1 MHYTPPPRDPK
12 APPVRINLLSDTQTR
27 PTAGMREAMARAEV
41 GDEQIGDDPTVNQ
54 LCERV
59 ADLLGK
65 EAAVFMPSGTMCNVA
80 ATLVHCRPGDEILAH
95 ETAHIIAREG
105 GAHAALGGFQI
116 TPLKGEDGQF
126 SPEAFK
132 AALHPRSRYQPPQT
146 VVSVEQTANIGGG
159 TIWKKAA
166 LDEVVE
172 IAKANGMATHM
183 DGARLLNATVATGIS
198 ASDMAAGWDSAW
210 IDFSKGLG
218 APIGGVIAGSRAF
231 IDEVWRWKQRL
242 GGSMRQAGV
251 CAAACVYALDHN
263 VDRLAE
269 DHANARALARGLSQI
284 AGVEVQQPETNLV
297 FFKPDGAGVSGEKMV
312 AALRPRGVLLAMM
325 DGRIRA
331 CTHLDVTADDDRG
344 DGRARQG
351 DRARGVGSGSIA
363 QKSGTTPPAR
373 AGGVVRLQRG
383 DRLAAA
389 TAAATTATTSAA
401 TTAAGIEQ
409 RRIVTRIGVILGM
422 DSGRGSAASCGANA
436 RTAGQRI
443 VPQPHNANGSQ

>member
-27 PTAGMREAMARAEV
+27 PTPGMREAMAKAEV
-41 GDEQIGDDPTVNQ
+41 GDEQIGDDPTVNT

-95 ETAHIIAREG
+95 ETAHVIAREG

-116 TPLKGEDGQF
+116 TPLRGEDGQF
-126 SPEAFK
+126 SPETLK
-132 AALHPRSRYQPPQT
+132 AALHPRSRYQPPQ
-146 VVSVEQTANIGGG
+146 VLVSVEQTANIGGG

-166 LDEVVE
+166 LDEVVD

-183 DGARLLNATVATGIS
+183 DGARLLNATVATGIC
-198 ASDMAAGWDSAW
+198 ARDMASGWDSAW

-251 CAAACVYALDHN
+251 CAAACIYALDHN

-269 DHANARALARGLSQI
+269 DHANAGALARGLSQVNGI
-284 AGVEVQQPETNLV
+284 EVQQPETNLV
-297 FFKPDGAGVSGEKMV
+297 FFKPDGAGVSGAKMV
-312 AALRPRGVLLAMM
+312 AELRPRGVLLAMM

-331 CTHLDVTADDDRG
+331 CTHLDVTAGMIEEMVGHIREIV
-344 DGRARQG
+344 RA
-351 DRARGVGSGSIA
+351 A
-363 QKSGTTPPAR
+363 
-373 AGGVVRLQRG
+373 
-383 DRLAAA
+383 
-389 TAAATTATTSAA
+389 
-401 TTAAGIEQ
+401 
-409 RRIVTRIGVILGM
+409 
-422 DSGRGSAASCGANA
+422 
-436 RTAGQRI
+436 
-443 VPQPHNANGSQ
+443 

>member
-12 APPVRINLLSDTQTR
+12 APPIRINLLSDTQTR
-27 PTAGMREAMARAEV
+27 PTPAMREAMARAEV
-41 GDEQIGDDPTVNQ
+41 GDEQIGDDPTVNA

-59 ADLLGK
+59 AELLGK

-95 ETAHIIAREG
+95 ESAHIIAREG

-116 TPLKGEDGQF
+116 TPLKGDDGKF
-126 SPEAFK
+126 SPETFR

-146 VVSVEQTANIGGG
+146 VVSAEQTANIGGG
-159 TIWKKAA
+159 TVWKKAD
-166 LDEVVE
+166 LDAVVK
-172 IAKANGMATHM
+172 IAKENGMATHM

-198 ASDMAAGWDSAW
+198 PRDMTAGWDSAW

-218 APIGGVIAGSRAF
+218 APIGGVIAGSREF

-251 CAAACVYALDHN
+251 CAAACIYALDHH
-263 VDRLAE
+263 VDRLAD

-284 AGVEVQQPETNLV
+284 EGIEVQDPETNLV
-297 FFKPDGAGVSGEKMV
+297 FFRPDGAGISGDKLV

-331 CTHLDVTADDDRG
+331 CTHLDVTAAMIEEMVGHVREIV
-344 DGRARQG
+344 RA
-351 DRARGVGSGSIA
+351 A
-363 QKSGTTPPAR
+363 
-373 AGGVVRLQRG
+373 
-383 DRLAAA
+383 
-389 TAAATTATTSAA
+389 
-401 TTAAGIEQ
+401 
-409 RRIVTRIGVILGM
+409 
-422 DSGRGSAASCGANA
+422 
-436 RTAGQRI
+436 
-443 VPQPHNANGSQ
+443 

>member
-1 MHYTPPPRDPK
+1 MYYTPPPRDPK

-41 GDEQIGDDPTVNQ
+41 GDEQIGDDPTVNA

-59 ADLLGK
+59 AELLGK
-65 EAAVFMPSGTMCNVA
+65 EAAVFMPSGTMCNVT

-116 TPLKGEDGQF
+116 TPLKGDDGRF
-126 SPEAFK
+126 SPQTLK

-183 DGARLLNATVATGIS
+183 DGARLLNATIATGIS
-198 ASDMAAGWDSAW
+198 ARDMAAGWDSAW

-218 APIGGVIAGSRAF
+218 APVGGVIAGSRAF

-251 CAAACVYALDHN
+251 CAAACVHALDHN
-263 VDRLAE
+263 VERLAE

-284 AGVEVQQPETNLV
+284 AGIEVQQPETNLV
-297 FFKPDGAGVSGEKMV
+297 FFKPDGAGVPGDKMV

-331 CTHLDVTADDDRG
+331 CTHLDVTAEMIEEMVGHVREIV
-344 DGRARQG
+344 RA
-351 DRARGVGSGSIA
+351 A
-363 QKSGTTPPAR
+363 
-373 AGGVVRLQRG
+373 
-383 DRLAAA
+383 
-389 TAAATTATTSAA
+389 
-401 TTAAGIEQ
+401 
-409 RRIVTRIGVILGM
+409 
-422 DSGRGSAASCGANA
+422 
-436 RTAGQRI
+436 
-443 VPQPHNANGSQ
+443 

>member
-27 PTAGMREAMARAEV
+27 PTPGMREAMAKAEV
-41 GDEQIGDDPTVNQ
+41 GDEQIGDDPTVNA

-116 TPLKGEDGQF
+116 TPLRGEDGQF
-126 SPEAFK
+126 SPETLK
-132 AALHPRSRYQPPQT
+132 AALHPRSRYQPPQ
-146 VVSVEQTANIGGG
+146 VLVSAEQTANIGGG

-166 LDEVVE
+166 LDEVVD

-198 ASDMAAGWDSAW
+198 ARDMAAGWDSAW

-251 CAAACVYALDHN
+251 CAAACIYALDHN

-284 AGVEVQQPETNLV
+284 NGIEVQQPETNLV
-297 FFKPDGAGVSGEKMV
+297 FFKPDGAGVSGAKMV
-312 AALRPRGVLLAMM
+312 TELRPRGVLLAVM

-331 CTHLDVTADDDRG
+331 CTHLDVTAGMIEEMVGHIREIV
-344 DGRARQG
+344 RA
-351 DRARGVGSGSIA
+351 A
-363 QKSGTTPPAR
+363 
-373 AGGVVRLQRG
+373 
-383 DRLAAA
+383 
-389 TAAATTATTSAA
+389 
-401 TTAAGIEQ
+401 
-409 RRIVTRIGVILGM
+409 
-422 DSGRGSAASCGANA
+422 
-436 RTAGQRI
+436 
-443 VPQPHNANGSQ
+443 